1 MRQSLQSL
9 QDVQQRYRWFQ
20 QMRTTHPV
28 WLDETSGCWHVF
40 RYADVNNVLS
50 DYTHFSSDSRWRIP
64 ARSSLTAPSLI
75 SMDPPQHSKYR
86 KLISPIFT
94 PRALSQLSA
103 RITVIVQELLNRVRP
118 TGKMDV
124 IADLAYPLPVTVI
137 AEMLGVPTADR
148 PVFKRWAD
156 TLFSRQLSDAEL
168 MQAEETEQY
177 RQTRSMIQEMT
188 AYFAQRLEEH
198 RRQPRADLMSEL
210 LAAEVDGT
218 PISQEEIVSF
228 CFLLLLA
235 GHVTTTNLLGQ
246 AILCLDAYPE
256 AMEQLRQQPD
266 LMPGAIEEVLRYAS
280 PVWRIGRITTTEI
293 VIDDTRIPADALVFA
308 WIASAN
314 HDSAQFP
321 DPDRFEITRSPN
333 HHVAFGHGI
342 HFCIGAPLSRLEA
355 SIALPMMLEQLPQLQ
370 RVPAIPLELLDTR
383 ALFGI
388 KRLPITFAPTSSNQ
402 NTQGEAEELIHG
414 QDPGHA
420 SVKR

>member
-28 WLDETSGCWHVF
+28 CRDETSGCWHVF

-50 DYTHFSSDSRWRIP
+50 DYTHFSSDFRWRIP

-75 SMDPPQHSKYR
+75 SMDPPQHGKYR

-103 RITVIVQELLNRVRP
+103 RITVIVQELLDRARP
-118 TGKMDV
+118 AGKMDV

-156 TLFSRQLSDAEL
+156 TLFSSQLSDAEL
-168 MQAEETEQY
+168 LQAEETEQY

-210 LAAEVDGT
+210 LAAEVDGA

-228 CFLLLLA
+228 CFLLLLP
-235 GHVTTTNLLGQ
+235 GPLTTTNLLGQ
-246 AILCLDAYPE
+246 PILSFDPYPH
-256 AMEQLRQQPD
+256 ALEQLRQQPH
-266 LMPGAIEEVLRYAS
+266 LIPAAIQAVPPSAS
-280 PVWRIGRITTTEI
+280 PVWRIGRITTTHT
-293 VIDDTRIPADALVFA
+293 VITHMPT
-308 WIASAN
+308 
-314 HDSAQFP
+314 P
-321 DPDRFEITRSPN
+321 P
-333 HHVAFGHGI
+333 
-342 HFCIGAPLSRLEA
+342 
-355 SIALPMMLEQLPQLQ
+355 
-370 RVPAIPLELLDTR
+370 VPPP
-383 ALFGI
+383 F
-388 KRLPITFAPTSSNQ
+388 
-402 NTQGEAEELIHG
+402 
-414 QDPGHA
+414 
-420 SVKR
+420 